1 MTLTPDHTSAAA
13 EPPVPH
19 TASAS
24 ASASL
29 SVPPSSPAAGAASPT
44 TGLSTERLQ
53 LTPITSAELDALIV
67 QSRLPDW
74 APDFPQP
81 TDHDAARQFF
91 EAGLNS
97 VEKALSTRLIRE
109 RSTGQVVGT
118 IGFLLLP
125 EEGDV
130 EVSYS
135 IVPSRRNQGY
145 ATEALTTLARHALD
159 QEAVSRVIAYTEPEN
174 DASQTLLLTAGF
186 LPVETPGM
194 GLGFVLQAAALP
206 EDSL

>member
-1 MTLTPDHTSAAA
+1 MTLTPDHQASAA
-13 EPPVPH
+13 E
-19 TASAS
+19 
-24 ASASL
+24 L
-29 SVPPSSPAAGAASPT
+29 SVPAAAPPAAAPA
-44 TGLSTERLQ
+44 GLSTDRLL
-53 LTPITSAELDALIV
+53 LTPISTAELDALIV

-74 APDFPQP
+74 TPDFPQP

-109 RSTGQVVGT
+109 RATDQVVGT

-135 IVPSRRNQGY
+135 IVPSRRERGY
-145 ATEALTTLARHALD
+145 ATEALTMLARHALD
-159 QEAVSRVIAYTEPEN
+159 QKTVSRVIAHTEPEN
-174 DASQTLLLTAGF
+174 DASQALLLTAGF
-186 LPVETPGM
+186 IPVETPG
-194 GLGFVLQAAALP
+194 LGVSFILEESQLP
-206 EDSL
+206 DASL